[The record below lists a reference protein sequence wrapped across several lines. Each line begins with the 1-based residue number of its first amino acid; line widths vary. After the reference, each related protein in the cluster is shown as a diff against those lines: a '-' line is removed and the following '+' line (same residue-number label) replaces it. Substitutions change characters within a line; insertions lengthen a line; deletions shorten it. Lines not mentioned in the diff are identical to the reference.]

1 MRTLIPVRHLIII
14 THISVFLFTAL
25 FVGFYTYSLT
35 KEYVTNKNF
44 PDPITQISQKAKA
57 DGTQEYVVYERRE
70 GKKVTGFAISPEL
83 EEHIIYSYFGDK
95 PASLLKNGK
104 IFLNGVSGFG
114 FALLDLAG
122 NNLAPDYKILKN
134 KQFPLT
140 NVLFKNE
147 REIFY
152 TYGEGSNSQEKDG
165 RHKLYFEREGKP
177 PEVLDASSFP
187 AGEFWLE
194 PVGFA
199 SHSDKLYLQ
208 RKSSSLTYAQL
219 WKVNTATKKI
229 TSIKSIKGATTSSVH
244 MCSGQDYAVY
254 LSAPLDPSVGKYG
267 EQTGPSRLMIS
278 NLATDASK
286 VIFASKGLITDL
298 FVSCSAKKIIAKT
311 QGNFFLVDISG
322 KEYPKNHIFG
332 TPLFFAEDGKTL
344 VLKDGKTLYLL
355 NIPDGATH
363 IIGKDSDSAD
373 GKKVRYTVLGLSS
386 L

>member
-57 DGTQEYVVYERRE
+57 EDTQEYVVYERRE

-165 RHKLYFEREGKP
+165 RHKLYFEREGN

-194 PVGFA
+194 PVGF
-199 SHSDKLYLQ
+199 SSQSDKLYLQ

-229 TSIKSIKGATTSSVH
+229 TLLKSVKGATTTSVKV
-244 MCSGQDYAVY
+244 CPGQDYAVY
-254 LSAPLDPSVGKYG
+254 ISAPLDPNTGKYG
-267 EQTGPSRLMIS
+267 VQTGPSRLMIS
-278 NLATDASK
+278 NLAIDASK

-311 QGNFFLVDISG
+311 QGNFFLFDISG
-322 KEYPKNHIFG
+322 KEYAKNHIFG

-344 VLKDGKTLYLL
+344 VVKDGNTYKLV
-355 NIPDGATH
+355 NIQNGATKL
-363 IIGKDSDSAD
+363 IGKETDSAD
-373 GKKVRYTVLGLSS
+373 GKKVRYTVLGLSTP
-386 L
+386 